1 MLHARSTMELY
12 FVVTELSPVLRASNA
27 ADAVFSL
34 TKALKSLGHRVTVA
48 MPRYDAFERAG
59 ILVARR
65 LTPMKLPGVTSP
77 KVPSE
82 VVLFD
87 ARLSS
92 GVDLVLFDAK
102 GPDGESL
109 YHGVEAKDL
118 ERIDPADALS
128 VLRFSTLCRAAV
140 EHARQRAIAGQ
151 PYDVL
156 HAHDWATAPT
166 TYLARDAEE
175 LAGLRT
181 VLTLHD
187 LEGQVVFGR
196 EALGALGLDAA
207 HFTPETLEFYGGV
220 SFAKAGILAADAITA
235 PSPAYAA
242 ALLTPEGGERLDG
255 VLRARAGRARH
266 PEPVV
271 GIQHGIDASVYN
283 PAIDSALATR
293 YDADDFSNKGR
304 CKSALLKSLELEIA
318 PERPLFVYTGRLDEP
333 AVLAMLVE
341 AARYILKQD
350 GALLLGAQ
358 PALTE
363 SGLAGGGSAAL
374 EALRAELARAP
385 QQSKLLQRCDEPT
398 AHRLLAAAD
407 FVLVPALREPTGVP
421 AARAQRY
428 GAVPVASR
436 TGGLVD
442 AVVDADA
449 ALESGTGFLFD
460 EPTGQALVGGIGRAF
475 AAYANPRFAA
485 LVRRVL
491 RLELG
496 WDRPARRYA
505 QLYRSLAG
513 G

>member
-1 MLHARSTMELY
+1 MELY
-12 FVVTELSPVLRASNA
+12 FVVTELSPVLRASSA

-34 TKALKSLGHRVTVA
+34 TKALKSLGHRVTIA

-65 LTPMKLPGVTSP
+65 LTPMKLPGVTTP

-92 GVDLVLFDAK
+92 GVELVLFDAK

-109 YHGVEAKDL
+109 YQGVEPKDL
-118 ERIDPADALS
+118 ERIDPADSLS
-128 VLRFSTLCRAAV
+128 ILRFSTLCRAAV

-166 TYLARDAEE
+166 TYLARAAEE

-181 VLTLHD
+181 MLTLHD
-187 LEGQVVFGR
+187 LSGQVVFGR

-266 PEPVV
+266 PEPVLGV
-271 GIQHGIDASVYN
+271 QHGIDASVYN

-318 PERPLFVYTGRLDEP
+318 PERPLFAYLGRLDEP
-333 AVLAMLVE
+333 AVVAMLTD
-341 AARYILKQD
+341 AAKQILKQD
-350 GALLLGAQ
+350 GAILLGAQ
-358 PALTE
+358 PALA
-363 SGLAGGGSAAL
+363 AGGSPAI
-374 EALRAELARAP
+374 EALRAQLARAP
-385 QQSKLLQRCDEPT
+385 HQSKLIPRCDEAT

-449 ALESGTGFLFD
+449 ALESGTGLLFD
-460 EPTGQALVGGIGRAF
+460 EPTGEALVGAIGRAF
-475 AAYANPRFAA
+475 AAYSNPRFGA

-491 RLELG
+491 RLDLG

-505 QLYRSLAG
+505 QLYRTLVG